1 MCWKNSCEKRSENFN
16 SGGCIIILCHP
27 LQFLFF
33 ILLNL
38 HLPQKKHIDFFK
50 DITNC
55 DIYICD
61 IHIWDIRIFTILLFV
76 MVTIGS
82 YVVDIIC
89 LGIPGIP
96 KYRILM
102 NKVKV
107 ELEGIQRLGS
117 CEFHL
122 QTCGLIPHLQTWY
135 LYQHIF
141 HNLEIYPKNR
151 RKAWLFLVLFSIY
164 ILKIQMISRSWSSTL
179 QPGEM
184 KVVRFHNSKCISDS
198 KDPSAVNVTF
208 WKTGM
213 YQTSIFDDFLK
224 KHLVQILELLRV
236 DLLLQSN
243 CYQCWNDIPIFV
255 FTLHTLSLVWKN
267 WAVLT
272 AHLQSE
278 ILPKLW

>member
-27 LQFLFF
+27 LELLFF

-141 HNLEIYPKNR
+141 HNLEMYPKNR
-151 RKAWLFLVLFSIY
+151 PEAWLF
-164 ILKIQMISRSWSSTL
+164 
-179 QPGEM
+179 
-184 KVVRFHNSKCISDS
+184 
-198 KDPSAVNVTF
+198 
-208 WKTGM
+208 
-213 YQTSIFDDFLK
+213 
-224 KHLVQILELLRV
+224 
-236 DLLLQSN
+236 
-243 CYQCWNDIPIFV
+243 
-255 FTLHTLSLVWKN
+255 
-267 WAVLT
+267 
-272 AHLQSE
+272 
-278 ILPKLW
+278 